1 MFDGNDKTWAQKTN
15 CDVHFLYLMLVIYV
29 TYSFK

>member
-15 CDVHFLYLMLVIYV
+15 CDVHFFVSNVSDLCDILI
-29 TYSFK
+29 